1 VMVAIL
7 VEAAFGVGSDVLLTN
22 SLLTVTLVPE
32 GGLIEIT
39 QTNSSETFTIQTLL
53 ITEMAKTEAV
63 NSISS
68 FRSEIYDITTPAI
81 ATYQKSAVTQAT
93 MSVSI
98 PMGSTAANSTSTTI
112 LSFVVSLFQSDGYV
126 ALGAH
131 QLPVDSANVA
141 ISFSIS
147 GWSFESYDNTLDV
160 EVSVDT
166 PSAGG
171 SYVAPE
177 LFLFNGASWTFSPT
191 AVLPAP
197 YDSSPVEITY
207 SNSPTGVDL
216 TIQFYAS
223 EEITYSTLWSQE
235 STGASS
241 RLTSFLAPFNLF

>member
-1 VMVAIL
+1 
-7 VEAAFGVGSDVLLTN
+7 
-22 SLLTVTLVPE
+22 
-32 GGLIEIT
+32 
-39 QTNSSETFTIQTLL
+39 
-53 ITEMAKTEAV
+53 V

-98 PMGSTAANSTSTTI
+98 PMGSTAANSTSYRTPSALAPLLLYFAENDSPPSPPLSSTTI

-197 YDSSPVEITY
+197 YDSVGSLCLLACLLLLLNCSSPVI
-207 SNSPTGVDL
+207 SLLWRSPTP
-216 TIQFYAS
+216 
-223 EEITYSTLWSQE
+223 TLQR
-235 STGASS
+235 A
-241 RLTSFLAPFNLF
+241 